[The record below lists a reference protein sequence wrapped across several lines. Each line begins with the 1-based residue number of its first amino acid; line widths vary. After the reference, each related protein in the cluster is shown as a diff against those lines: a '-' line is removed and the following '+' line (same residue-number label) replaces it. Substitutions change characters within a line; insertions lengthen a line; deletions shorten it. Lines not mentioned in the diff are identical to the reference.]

1 VARKSKGPGQNGS
14 ASGARGYSRSHI
26 HSHSHIALAMAMQI
40 SYLDLDGH
48 LLGGRA
54 TKIKTKQRFPIK
66 ATTWPKG
73 DWTLAAWAIRA
84 P

>member
-1 VARKSKGPGQNGS
+1 MWPEKAKDRAKTGLPLGQE
-14 ASGARGYSRSHI
+14 ATATATA
-26 HSHSHIALAMAMQI
+26 SHSHIALAMAMQI
-40 SYLDLDGH
+40 RYLDLDGH

>member
-14 ASGARGYSRSHI
+14 ASGARGYS

-40 SYLDLDGH
+40 RYLDLDGH

>member
-1 VARKSKGPGQNGS
+1 
-14 ASGARGYSRSHI
+14 
-26 HSHSHIALAMAMQI
+26 MAMQI